1 MRSILSIYIKLFSI
15 TMSDADSEGPPL
27 VEMYL
32 PSEQTRDLHDS
43 QLHSRYG
50 YAETPMP
57 THDDELDSVSFLP
70 SAIYILVFVLVVAQ
84 FWILV
89 SLQKEMAEFRLEML
103 SQLVSIETKIK
114 PVNWVINAV

>member
-1 MRSILSIYIKLFSI
+1 
-15 TMSDADSEGPPL
+15 MSDADSDGPPL
-27 VEMYL
+27 VDMYL
-32 PSEQTRDLHDS
+32 PPEQTRDLHDS

-57 THDDELDSVSFLP
+57 THDELDSVSLLP
-70 SAIYILVFVLVVAQ
+70 SAIYILVFVLVIAH

-89 SLQKEMAEFRLEML
+89 SLQKDMAELRLELL